1 MKSSHR
7 FPLRRQI
14 VWGMRFFTFL
24 TSLAVGAALFILS
37 NQYVRANS
45 LQAAE
50 FNLRLVATSIET
62 SLESADALLNWAS
75 IDSTVRRYITQENIN
90 GTQTIAAYEAM
101 QEKYYS
107 STLYSHILRFF
118 VTNENDRHLQFG
130 PLNASAALN
139 RTSIKQFLTKGYGM
153 QFATDP
159 LLPGSPSCIAI
170 SQPVRCGK
178 GTLHR
183 GSTYLA
189 LDTAIITDPAAG
201 YSLTDGSALYWEMGS
216 RLWQIENGS
225 LTEIENPLRE
235 VDYTLRTGSNN
246 GVTEQTAWQGK
257 VQLDGQKYYVV
268 KVTLNGR
275 SAALV
280 QLLPANTFLLHYG
293 VYLWLI
299 TLGIAIIWGLSF
311 LMQHWLER
319 VITRPVEA
327 LQKRIETVGS
337 GNFAPDRTVEWNNEL
352 GDIGRGINQLAENVD
367 SLMTRRVATIQH
379 APGIAEMVTAFARLT
394 KSISKGTQK
403 LVPLQEEL
411 ALLNDYF
418 TIQQYRYG
426 GDLEI
431 EVSRIES
438 EALCRDCM
446 IPRFTLQPLVENAIF
461 HGLEPKGGH
470 GSVLLDI
477 STDPDTGDVLLR
489 ITDDGVGMPPE
500 LVAHLLDEPAEGA
513 EKAEKFRHVGLWNVN
528 RRIRYSFGEGYG
540 LTIKRRGRGHR
551 GHHPAALSTERR
563 HPCCGYY
570 WWMMSRWCSSACRGC
585 WNGKSWAIPSAA
597 PPATASWR
605 WNSLSGRSR
614 ISSLP
619 T

>member
-14 VWGMRFFTFL
+14 VWGMRFFTTL
-24 TSLAVGAALFILS
+24 TSLAVGAALFVLS

-62 SLESADALLNWAS
+62 SLDDADALLNWAS
-75 IDSTVRRYITQENIN
+75 INDTVRRYLSLEEVN
-90 GTQTIAAYEAM
+90 GTQTIAAYKAA

-107 STLYSHILRFF
+107 NPLYPKVIRFF
-118 VTNENDRHLQFG
+118 MSNENDRHLQFG
-130 PLNASAALN
+130 PLNSSSALN
-139 RTSIKQFLTKGYGM
+139 RSSVSLFLQQGYGM
-153 QFATDP
+153 RFTTDP
-159 LLPGSPSCIAI
+159 LMISHPACLAI
-170 SQPVRCGK
+170 SRPIRSGH
-178 GTLHR
+178 GTMRR
-183 GSTYLA
+183 GTAYLA
-189 LDTAIITDPAAG
+189 LDPSVITDPAAG

-235 VDYTLRTGSNN
+235 VDYTLRTESKS

-257 VQLDGQKYYVV
+257 VQLDGQNYYVV

-280 QLLPANTFLLHYG
+280 QLLPANTFLQHYG

-299 TLGIAIIWGLSF
+299 ALGIAIIWGLSF
-311 LMQHWLER
+311 FMQHWLER

-337 GNFAPDRTVEWNNEL
+337 GNFAPDRAVEWNNEL
-352 GDIGRGINQLAENVD
+352 GDIGRGINRLAENVD
-367 SLMTRRVATIQH
+367 SLMTRRVEDERRKQELEYRMLQNEVNPPFIYNTLNSIRWMATIQH

-438 EALCRDCM
+438 ETLCRDCM

-477 STDPDTGDVLLR
+477 STDPENGDVLLR

-500 LVAHLLDEPAEGA
+500 VVAHLLDEPAEGA

-540 LTIKRRGRGHR
+540 LTIESEEDVGTEVTIRLPYQQKGDTH
-551 GHHPAALSTERR
+551 AADTA
-563 HPCCGYY
+563 CG
-570 WWMMSRWCSSACRGC
+570 
-585 WNGKSWAIPSAA
+585 
-597 PPATASWR
+597 
-605 WNSLSGRSR
+605 
-614 ISSLP
+614 
-619 T
+619 

>member
-1 MKSSHR
+1 MDRPGHR
-7 FPLRRQI
+7 FSLRRQI
-14 VWGMRFFTFL
+14 VWSTRIFTAL
-24 TSLAVGAALFILS
+24 TSLAVCAALFFLS
-37 NQYVRANS
+37 NQYVRTNT

-62 SLESADALLNWAS
+62 SLNDADALLNWAS
-75 IDSTVRRYITQENIN
+75 INDTVRRYLSQEEVN
-90 GTQTIAAYEAM
+90 GTQTIAAYKAA

-107 STLYSHILRFF
+107 NPLYPKVIRFF
-118 VTNENDRHLQFG
+118 MSNENDRHLQFG
-130 PLNASAALN
+130 PLNSSSALN
-139 RTSIKQFLTKGYGM
+139 RSSVSLFLQQGYGM
-153 QFATDP
+153 RFTTDP
-159 LLPGSPSCIAI
+159 LMISHPACLAI
-170 SQPVRCGK
+170 SRPIRSGH
-178 GTLHR
+178 GTMHR
-183 GSTYLA
+183 GTAYLA
-189 LDTAIITDPAAG
+189 LDPSVITDPAAG
-201 YSLTDGSALYWEMGS
+201 YSLTDGSALYWEMGN
-216 RLWQIENGS
+216 RLWQIENDS
-225 LTEIENPLRE
+225 LTETENRLRE
-235 VDYTLRTGSNN
+235 VDYTLRTESNN

-293 VYLWLI
+293 VYLWLVA
-299 TLGIAIIWGLSF
+299 LGIAIIWGLSF
-311 LMQHWLER
+311 LMQYWLER
-319 VITRPVEA
+319 VITLPVEA
-327 LQKRIETVGS
+327 LQKRIEAVGS
-337 GNFAPDRTVEWNNEL
+337 GSFAPDRTVEWNNEL

-367 SLMTRRVATIQH
+367 SLMARRVEDERKKQELEYRMLQNEVNPHFIYNTLNSIRWMATIQH

-431 EVSRIES
+431 EVSRIED
-438 EALCRDCM
+438 ERLCRDCL

-477 STDPDTGDVLLR
+477 SIDPATGDVLLR
-489 ITDDGVGMPPE
+489 LTDDGIGMPPE
-500 LVAHLLDEPAEGA
+500 QVAHLLDAPTGEK

-528 RRIRYSFGEGYG
+528 RRIQYSFGEAYG
-540 LTIKRRGRGHR
+540 LTIESEEGIGTEVTIRLPYQKKGNDH
-551 GHHPAALSTERR
+551 AADLT
-563 HPCCGYY
+563 CG
-570 WWMMSRWCSSACRGC
+570 
-585 WNGKSWAIPSAA
+585 
-597 PPATASWR
+597 
-605 WNSLSGRSR
+605 
-614 ISSLP
+614 
-619 T
+619 

>member
-1 MKSSHR
+1 MDRPGHR
-7 FPLRRQI
+7 FSLRRQI
-14 VWGMRFFTFL
+14 VWSTRIFTAL
-24 TSLAVGAALFILS
+24 TSLAVCAALFFLS
-37 NQYVRANS
+37 NQYVRTNT

-62 SLESADALLNWAS
+62 SLNDADALLNWAS
-75 IDSTVRRYITQENIN
+75 INDTVRRYLSQEEVN
-90 GTQTIAAYEAM
+90 GTQTIAAYKAA

-107 STLYSHILRFF
+107 NPLYPKVIRFF
-118 VTNENDRHLQFG
+118 MSNENDRHLQFG
-130 PLNASAALN
+130 PLNSSSALN
-139 RTSIKQFLTKGYGM
+139 RSSVSLFLQQGYGM
-153 QFATDP
+153 RFTTDP
-159 LLPGSPSCIAI
+159 LMISHPACLAI
-170 SQPVRCGK
+170 SRPIRSGH
-178 GTLHR
+178 GTMHR
-183 GSTYLA
+183 GTAYLA
-189 LDTAIITDPAAG
+189 LDPSVITDPAAG
-201 YSLTDGSALYWEMGS
+201 YSLTDGSALYWEMGN

-225 LTEIENPLRE
+225 LTETENRLRE
-235 VDYTLRTGSNN
+235 VDYTLRTESNN

-275 SAALV
+275 STALV

-293 VYLWLI
+293 VYLWLVA
-299 TLGIAIIWGLSF
+299 LGIAIIWGLSF
-311 LMQHWLER
+311 LMQYWLER
-319 VITRPVEA
+319 VITLPVEA
-327 LQKRIETVGS
+327 LQKRIEAVGS
-337 GNFAPDRTVEWNNEL
+337 GSFAPDRTVEWNNEL

-367 SLMTRRVATIQH
+367 SLMARRVEDERRKQELEYRMLQNEVNPHFIYNTLNSIRWMATIQH

-431 EVSRIES
+431 EVSRIED
-438 EALCRDCM
+438 ERLCRDCL

-489 ITDDGVGMPPE
+489 ITDDGVGMSPE
-500 LVAHLLDEPAEGA
+500 LVAHLLDEPAEGT

-540 LTIKRRGRGHR
+540 LTIVSEEDMGTEVTIRLPYQKKGNDH
-551 GHHPAALSTERR
+551 AADLT
-563 HPCCGYY
+563 CG
-570 WWMMSRWCSSACRGC
+570 
-585 WNGKSWAIPSAA
+585 
-597 PPATASWR
+597 
-605 WNSLSGRSR
+605 
-614 ISSLP
+614 
-619 T
+619 

>member
-1 MKSSHR
+1 MKGSHR

-14 VWGMRFFTFL
+14 MWGMRFFTLL
-24 TSLAVGAALFILS
+24 TSLAVGAALFTLS

-62 SLESADALLNWAS
+62 SLDSADDLLNWAS
-75 IDSTVRRYITQENIN
+75 INSTVRRYISQEDVN
-90 GTQTIAAYEAM
+90 GAQTIAAYKAV

-118 VTNENDRHLQFG
+118 ITNENDRHLQFG
-130 PLNASAALN
+130 TLNASAALN
-139 RTSIKQFLTKGYGM
+139 RTSVKQFFSKGYGM
-153 QFATDP
+153 QFTTDP
-159 LLPGSPSCIAI
+159 LLPGNPDCIAI
-170 SQPVRCGK
+170 SQPIRCGK

-189 LDTAIITDPAAG
+189 LDTAIVTDPAAG
-201 YSLTDGSALYWEMGS
+201 YSLTDGSALYWETGS

-225 LTEIENPLRE
+225 LTETENRLRE
-235 VDYTLRTGSNN
+235 VAYTLRTESNN
-246 GVTEQTAWQGK
+246 GMTEQTAWQGK
-257 VQLDGQKYYVV
+257 VQLNGQSYYAV

-280 QLLPANTFLLHYG
+280 QLLPASTFLQHYG

-299 TLGIAIIWGLSF
+299 AFGIAIIWGLSF
-311 LMQHWLER
+311 FIQHWLEL

-337 GNFAPDRTVEWNNEL
+337 GNFAPDNEL

-367 SLMTRRVATIQH
+367 SLMTRRVEDERRKQELEYRMLQNEVNPHFIYNTLNSIRWMATIQN

-438 EALCRDCM
+438 ETLCCDCL

-477 STDPDTGDVLLR
+477 STDLENGDVLLR

-500 LVAHLLDEPAEGA
+500 LVAHLLDEPTEEA
-513 EKAEKFRHVGLWNVN
+513 EKTEKFRHVGLWNVN
-528 RRIRYSFGEGYG
+528 RRIRYSFGESYG
-540 LTIKRRGRGHR
+540 LTIESEEDVGTEVTIRLPYQKKGDSH
-551 GHHPAALSTERR
+551 AADIT
-563 HPCCGYY
+563 G
-570 WWMMSRWCSSACRGC
+570 G
-585 WNGKSWAIPSAA
+585 
-597 PPATASWR
+597 
-605 WNSLSGRSR
+605 
-614 ISSLP
+614 
-619 T
+619 

>member
-75 IDSTVRRYITQENIN
+75 IDSTVRRYISQENIN

-130 PLNASAALN
+130 PLNSSAALN
-139 RTSIKQFLTKGYGM
+139 RTSVKQFLTKGYGM

-257 VQLDGQKYYVV
+257 VQLDGQK
-268 KVTLNGR
+268 
-275 SAALV
+275 
-280 QLLPANTFLLHYG
+280 
-293 VYLWLI
+293 
-299 TLGIAIIWGLSF
+299 
-311 LMQHWLER
+311 
-319 VITRPVEA
+319 
-327 LQKRIETVGS
+327 
-337 GNFAPDRTVEWNNEL
+337 
-352 GDIGRGINQLAENVD
+352 
-367 SLMTRRVATIQH
+367 
-379 APGIAEMVTAFARLT
+379 
-394 KSISKGTQK
+394 
-403 LVPLQEEL
+403 
-411 ALLNDYF
+411 
-418 TIQQYRYG
+418 
-426 GDLEI
+426 
-431 EVSRIES
+431 
-438 EALCRDCM
+438 
-446 IPRFTLQPLVENAIF
+446 
-461 HGLEPKGGH
+461 
-470 GSVLLDI
+470 
-477 STDPDTGDVLLR
+477 
-489 ITDDGVGMPPE
+489 
-500 LVAHLLDEPAEGA
+500 
-513 EKAEKFRHVGLWNVN
+513 
-528 RRIRYSFGEGYG
+528 
-540 LTIKRRGRGHR
+540 
-551 GHHPAALSTERR
+551 
-563 HPCCGYY
+563 
-570 WWMMSRWCSSACRGC
+570 
-585 WNGKSWAIPSAA
+585 
-597 PPATASWR
+597 
-605 WNSLSGRSR
+605 
-614 ISSLP
+614 
-619 T
+619 

>member
-14 VWGMRFFTFL
+14 VWGMRFFTIL
-24 TSLAVGAALFILS
+24 TSLAVGAALFTLS

-62 SLESADALLNWAS
+62 SLDSADALLNWAS
-75 IDSTVRRYITQENIN
+75 IDSTVRRYISQENIN
-90 GTQTIAAYEAM
+90 GTQTIAAYEAV

-118 VTNENDRHLQFG
+118 ITNENDRHLQFG
-130 PLNASAALN
+130 TLNSSAALN
-139 RTSIKQFLTKGYGM
+139 RTSIKQFLPKGYGM
-153 QFATDP
+153 QFTTDP
-159 LLPGSPSCIAI
+159 LLPGSPDCIAL

-201 YSLTDGSALYWEMGS
+201 YNLTDGSALYWEMGS

-311 LMQHWLER
+311 LMQHWLEW

-367 SLMTRRVATIQH
+367 SLMTRRVEDERRKQELEYRMLQNEVNPHFIYNT
-379 APGIAEMVTAFARLT
+379 LN
-394 KSISKGTQK
+394 SIRWM
-403 LVPLQEEL
+403 
-411 ALLNDYF
+411 A

-438 EALCRDCM
+438 ETLCRDCM

-500 LVAHLLDEPAEGA
+500 QVAHLLDEPAEGA

-540 LTIKRRGRGHR
+540 LTIESEEDVGTEVTIRLPYQQKGDSH
-551 GHHPAALSTERR
+551 AADIT
-563 HPCCGYY
+563 G
-570 WWMMSRWCSSACRGC
+570 G
-585 WNGKSWAIPSAA
+585 
-597 PPATASWR
+597 
-605 WNSLSGRSR
+605 
-614 ISSLP
+614 
-619 T
+619 